1 MSNNL
6 KKRALGKG
14 LSALLQDNKTDI
26 TSSNAVTEVSSGVV
40 GSVAML
46 QIAQIETNPFQPRT
60 HFEEVAL
67 QELADSIG
75 LHGIIQPVT
84 VRKLGYDKYQLI
96 SGERR
101 FRASQIAGL
110 TEIPAY
116 IRIANDQAMLEM
128 ALVENVQ
135 RENLDAIEIAISY
148 KRLIDECDLTQEAV
162 SEKVSKQRSTVT
174 NYLRLLKL
182 PEQIQL
188 GLREQQI
195 SMGHARALINIEN
208 KDTQLAIFNTVV
220 EQDLSVRDTEELVRE
235 TAKGSAIPGADIN
248 TKPTTKAAI
257 NTTTDIN
264 LSKELKNIFNKHA
277 EVKRASNGKGK
288 IVLPFY
294 SEEEMKLFLN
304 RLFK

>member
-1 MSNNL
+1 MSNSNF

-26 TSSNAVTEVSSGVV
+26 TSSNAVSEVASGVV

-46 QIAQIETNPFQPRT
+46 QISQIETNPFQPRT

-67 QELADSIG
+67 QELADSIA

-84 VRKLGYDKYQLI
+84 VRKMGYDKYQLI

-101 FRASQIAGL
+101 FRASQLAGL
-110 TEIPAY
+110 TEVPAY

-148 KRLIDECDLTQEAV
+148 KRLIDECNLTQEAV

-182 PEQIQL
+182 PETIQF
-188 GLREQQI
+188 GLRDQKI

-208 KDTQLAIFNTVV
+208 KDTQIAIFNTIV

-235 TAKGSAIPGADIN
+235 TSRIGVENTDIVSKPHTKSAV
-248 TKPTTKAAI
+248 
-257 NTTTDIN
+257 NTTTDIH
-264 LSKELKNIFNKHA
+264 LSKELKAVFNKHA
-277 EVKRASNGKGK
+277 EVKRSSNGKGK
-288 IVLPFY
+288 IILPFY

>member
-1 MSNNL
+1 MSNNNF

-46 QIAQIETNPFQPRT
+46 QISQIETNPFQPRT

-67 QELADSIG
+67 QELADSIA

-101 FRASQIAGL
+101 FRASQLAGL
-110 TEIPAY
+110 TEVPAY

-148 KRLIDECDLTQEAV
+148 KRLIDECNLTQEAV

-182 PEQIQL
+182 PEDIQL
-188 GLREQQI
+188 GLRDQKI

-208 KDTQLAIFNTVV
+208 KDTQLAIFNTVL

-235 TAKGSAIPGADIN
+235 TAKGGVENTDLAI
-248 TKPTTKAAI
+248 KPITKASV
-257 NTTTDIN
+257 NTSTDIN
-264 LSKELKNIFNKHA
+264 LSKELKAVFNKHA
-277 EVKRASNGKGK
+277 EVKRAANGKGK
-288 IVLPFY
+288 IILPFY

-304 RLFK
+304 RLFR

>member
-26 TSSNAVTEVSSGVV
+26 TSSNAVTEVASGLV
-40 GSVAML
+40 GSIAML

-60 HFEEVAL
+60 YFEEVAL
-67 QELADSIG
+67 QELADSIT

-101 FRASQIAGL
+101 FRASQLAGL
-110 TEIPAY
+110 TEVPAY

-182 PEQIQL
+182 PEVIQL

-208 KDTQLAIFNTVV
+208 KETQLAIFNTIV

-235 TAKGSAIPGADIN
+235 TGKSGSSIDEIASKPSSKTGIN
-248 TKPTTKAAI
+248 TS
-257 NTTTDIN
+257 TDIN
-264 LSKELKNIFNKHA
+264 LSKELKIIFNKHA
-277 EVKRASNGKGK
+277 EVKKASNGKGK

-304 RLFK
+304 RLFR

>member
-14 LSALLQDNKTDI
+14 LSALLEDNKTDI
-26 TSSNAVTEVSSGVV
+26 TSSTAVTEVASGVV

-46 QIAQIETNPFQPRT
+46 QISQIETNPFQPRT

-67 QELADSIG
+67 QELADSITI
-75 LHGIIQPVT
+75 HGIIQPVT
-84 VRKLGYDKYQLI
+84 VRKMGYDKYQLI

-110 TEIPAY
+110 KEVPAY

-182 PEQIQL
+182 PEEIQL
-188 GLREQQI
+188 GLREQKI

-208 KDTQLAIFNTVV
+208 KETQIAIYNTIID
-220 EQDLSVRDTEELVRE
+220 QDLSVRDTEELVRE
-235 TAKGSAIPGADIN
+235 TSKGDNATADLLAKSKTKTTVN
-248 TKPTTKAAI
+248 TS
-257 NTTTDIN
+257 TDLTI
-264 LSKELKNIFNKHA
+264 SKELKVIFNKHA
-277 EVKRASNGKGK
+277 ELKKAANGKGK
-288 IVLPFY
+288 IVIPFY

>member
-1 MSNNL
+1 M
-6 KKRALGKG
+6 
-14 LSALLQDNKTDI
+14 
-26 TSSNAVTEVSSGVV
+26 
-40 GSVAML
+40 
-46 QIAQIETNPFQPRT
+46 
-60 HFEEVAL
+60 
-67 QELADSIG
+67 ADSIT

-101 FRASQIAGL
+101 FRASQLAGL
-110 TEIPAY
+110 TEVPAY

-182 PEQIQL
+182 PEEIQL

-195 SMGHARALINIEN
+195 TMGHARALINIEN
-208 KDTQLAIFNTVV
+208 KDTQLAIFNTIVD
-220 EQDLSVRDTEELVRE
+220 QDLSVRDTEELVRE
-235 TAKGSAIPGADIN
+235 TTKSGSSSLDLTVKPNAKAVIN
-248 TKPTTKAAI
+248 TS
-257 NTTTDIN
+257 TDIN
-264 LSKELKNIFNKHA
+264 LSKELKVIFNKHA
-277 EVKRASNGKGK
+277 EVKRAANGKGK

>member
-26 TSSNAVTEVSSGVV
+26 TSSNAVTEVATGVV

-46 QIAQIETNPFQPRT
+46 QISQIETNPFQPRT

-67 QELADSIG
+67 QELADSIT

-101 FRASQIAGL
+101 FRASQLAGL
-110 TEIPAY
+110 SEVPAY

-148 KRLIDECDLTQEAV
+148 KRLIDECNLTQEAV

-182 PEQIQL
+182 PEEIQL

-208 KDTQLAIFNTVV
+208 KDTQLAIYNTVV
-220 EQDLSVRDTEELVRE
+220 DQDLSVRDTEELVRE
-235 TAKGSAIPGADIN
+235 TAKGTSGSNSEIN
-248 TKPTTKAAI
+248 VKASTKAAV
-257 NTTTDIN
+257 NTSTDIN

-288 IVLPFY
+288 IVLPFN